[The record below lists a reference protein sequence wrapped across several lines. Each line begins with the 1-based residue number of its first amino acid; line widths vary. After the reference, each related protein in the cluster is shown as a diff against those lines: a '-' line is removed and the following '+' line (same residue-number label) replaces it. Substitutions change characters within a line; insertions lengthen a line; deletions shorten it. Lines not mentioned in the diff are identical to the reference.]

1 MKKKILSLLLCLSV
15 FISLFV
21 PAGFVAAQT
30 GDTAKITV
38 NYVYEKNNAMAAQPY
53 SATVPAGQPFQATI
67 ALPEILNYQASR
79 QRAPARCRAAFR
91 WIRQIIF

>member
-21 PAGFVAAQT
+21 PAGLVAAQT
-30 GDTAKITV
+30 RGIPAKITV

-67 ALPEILNYQASR
+67 ALPEILNYSITAES
-79 QRAPARCRAAFR
+79 AGALPAAFR

>member
-53 SATVPAGQPFQATI
+53 SATASHFRRQSHCRKSLIT
-67 ALPEILNYQASR
+67 ASR

>member
-21 PAGFVAAQT
+21 PAGLVAAQT

-38 NYVYEKNNAMAAQPY
+38 NYVYEKNNAMARSRIPPRCR
-53 SATVPAGQPFQATI
+53 PASHFATI
-67 ALPEILNYQASR
+67 ALPEILNYSITA
-79 QRAPARCRAAFR
+79 RAPRAAGRRFAG
-91 WIRQIIF
+91 FGKSSSEH